1 MVRQMPSLR
10 LEELGK
16 NFADARPFRHA
27 FVDDFLDARFCR
39 SLMDE
44 FPRFDPRKAINETG
58 GVGRK
63 AVHPNIPTLGPA
75 YRQFDALMRDR
86 GFLKRLSEATGIP
99 DLLYDPDYVGGGTHE
114 NLDGQELDIHVDFNY
129 HPGTFQHR
137 RLNLIL
143 FLNPEWSE
151 SWGGCLELC
160 ADPWNPS
167 GADVVRILPLANRAV
182 LFETTERSWHG
193 FTRIALPPEKREI
206 SRRSIAV
213 YFYTKNRPAEE
224 TAPSHATVYIPRP
237 LHAHLQQ
244 GHTLTESDMQEL
256 RNLIQRRDDQIRF
269 LYERELAGDGAYT
282 KLILSITGSVSFRL
296 GRLLTWPARKLLPR
310 RRQP

>member
-1 MVRQMPSLR
+1 MSPVRLWPR
-10 LEELGK
+10 IEELSR
-16 NFADARPFRHA
+16 NFPEARPFRHIV
-27 FVDDFLDARFCR
+27 VDDFLDAGFCR
-39 SLMDE
+39 SLIDE
-44 FPRFDPRKAINETG
+44 FPSFDPRHAINETG

-63 AVHPNIPTLGPA
+63 ASHADLCSLGPA
-75 YRQFDALMRDR
+75 YRQFDALMRDPA
-86 GFLKRLSEATGIP
+86 FLKQTGEVTGIA
-99 DLLYDPDYVGGGTHE
+99 DLLYDPAYFGGGTHE

-129 HPGTFQHR
+129 HPTTFQHR

-193 FTRIALPPEKREI
+193 FSRISLPPEK
-206 SRRSIAV
+206 
-213 YFYTKNRPAEE
+213 RPAEE

-237 LHAHLQQ
+237 LPAYLQP
-244 GHTLTESDMQEL
+244 GHTLTELDMEEL
-256 RNLIQRRDDQIRF
+256 QNLIERRDDQIRF
-269 LYERELAGDGAYT
+269 LYERELRYT
-282 KLILSITGSVSFRL
+282 SLIRGVTDSLSFRL
-296 GRLLTWPARKLLPR
+296 GRLLTWPARTLRPR
-310 RRQP
+310 S

>member
-1 MVRQMPSLR
+1 MERPEVWHRI
-10 LEELGK
+10 EELK
-16 NFADARPFRHA
+16 TSFLEARPFRHVV
-27 FVDDFLDARFCR
+27 VDDFLDSRFCE

-44 FPRFDPRKAINETG
+44 FPPFDPRNAINETG

-63 AVHPNIPTLGPA
+63 AVHADLRTLGPA
-75 YRQFDALMRDR
+75 CRQFDALMRDPA
-86 GFLKRLSEATGIP
+86 FLKQMGEVTGIA
-99 DLLYDPDYVGGGTHE
+99 DLLYDPGYFGGGTHE

-129 HPGTFQHR
+129 HPTTFQHR

-143 FLNPEWSE
+143 FLNPEWSQ

-160 ADPWNPS
+160 ADPWNPL

-193 FTRIALPPEKREI
+193 FSRITLPPERQEL

-213 YFYTKNRPAEE
+213 YFYTEKRPPEE

-237 LHAHLQQ
+237 LPAYLQP
-244 GHTLTESDMQEL
+244 GHTLTELDRDEL
-256 RNLIQRRDDQIRF
+256 QNLIERRDDQIRF
-269 LYERELAGDGAYT
+269 LYERELRYT
-282 KLILSITGSVSFRL
+282 SLIRGITDSLSFRL
-296 GRLLTWPARKLLPR
+296 GRLLTWPARALR
-310 RRQP
+310 RRP

>member
-1 MVRQMPSLR
+1 MALPEVWHRI
-10 LEELGK
+10 EELK
-16 NFADARPFRHA
+16 TSFLEARPFRHVV
-27 FVDDFLDARFCR
+27 VDDFLDSGFCQ
-39 SLMDE
+39 SLIDE
-44 FPRFDPRKAINETG
+44 FPPFDPRKAINETG

-63 AVHPNIPTLGPA
+63 AAHADLCALGPA
-75 YRQFDALMRDR
+75 CRQFDSLMRDPA
-86 GFLKRLSEATGIP
+86 FLKQTGDVTGIA
-99 DLLYDPDYVGGGTHE
+99 DLLYDPAYFGGGTHQ
-114 NLDGQELDIHVDFNY
+114 NLDGQELDIHVDFNF
-129 HPGTFQHR
+129 HPTTFQHR

-193 FTRIALPPEKREI
+193 FSRITLPPEKQQL

-213 YFYTKNRPAEE
+213 YFYTEKRPAEE

-237 LHAHLQQ
+237 LPTYLQP
-244 GHTLTESDMQEL
+244 GHTLTELDRDEL
-256 RNLIQRRDDQIRF
+256 ENLIERRDDQIRF
-269 LYERELAGDGAYT
+269 LYERELRYT
-282 KLILSITGSVSFRL
+282 SLIRGITDSFSFRL
-296 GRLLTWPARKLLPR
+296 GRLLTWPVRALR
-310 RRQP
+310 RR